1 MSSLGDWVAQPT
13 PQPIAD
19 DAASWLAL
27 LDSERCNEADRLA
40 FARWLDEDP
49 RHRWAFQELSEVWA
63 QLRTLS
69 DVRPMMDAAQVS
81 RLPGARPAAAPVA
94 PVART
99 RRREWS
105 TLLASAFAVAG
116 LLIHLGYNAQ
126 AQRFS
131 TETAEVRNVLLPDGS
146 TVELNARTS
155 LTVEMDKG
163 LRQVRLDAGDAV
175 FHVAKDGRPFIVST
189 DRGDVA
195 ALGTTFAVQQDE
207 AGMEVSVLEGRV
219 AVTLAS
225 AELPLTVYDGK
236 VDFTPRAQRA
246 VLDPG
251 ERVGVSAWLHDRE
264 SVTEEQ
270 LQRDLSWRHGW
281 VEYEDEPLQS
291 VIGDMRRYS
300 PVSIHLADRRL
311 RDLRVTGRFEIG
323 DVSGLLEHLDAA
335 NGVQAERGGPRWVVL
350 RSTKDTHIDST
361 VE

>member
-1 MSSLGDWVAQPT
+1 MTSLGDWAAQET

-19 DAASWLAL
+19 DAARWMAL

-69 DVRPMMDAAQVS
+69 DVRPMMDEARVR
-81 RLPGARPAAAPVA
+81 RLPSSDPVA
-94 PVART
+94 PPAVHAART
-99 RRREWS
+99 PRREWS
-105 TLLASAFAVAG
+105 TLLASVLAVLG
-116 LLIHLGYNAQ
+116 LLIHLGFNAQ

-131 TETAEVRNVLLPDGS
+131 TGTAEVRNVLLPDGS

-175 FHVAKDGRPFIVST
+175 FHVAKDGRPFVVST

-195 ALGTTFAVQQDE
+195 ALGTSFAVQQDE

-236 VDFTPRAQRA
+236 VDFTPRTERT

-251 ERVGVSAWLHDRE
+251 ERVGVSTWLHDRE
-264 SVTEEQ
+264 SVTEAQ
-270 LQRDLSWRHGW
+270 LRRDLAWRSGW
-281 VEYEDEPLQS
+281 VEYQDEPLQS

-311 RDLRVTGRFEIG
+311 RDIRVTGRFEIG
-323 DVSGLLEHLDAA
+323 DVSGLLDHLGSA

-350 RSTKDTHIDST
+350 RSTKETHIHSA

>member
-1 MSSLGDWVAQPT
+1 MTSLGDWVAQEI
-13 PQPIAD
+13 PQPVTD
-19 DAASWLAL
+19 DAARWMAL

-69 DVRPMMDAAQVS
+69 DVRPMMDRAQVR
-81 RLPGARPAAAPVA
+81 RLPTARPAPPAAASTPRA
-94 PVART
+94 P
-99 RRREWS
+99 RREWS
-105 TLLASAFAVAG
+105 TIVASAFAIVG
-116 LLIHLGYNAQ
+116 LTIHLGLNAP
-126 AQRFS
+126 AERFS
-131 TETAEVRNVLLPDGS
+131 TGTAEVRDVLLPDGS
-146 TVELNARTS
+146 TVELNARTT

-163 LRQVRLDAGDAV
+163 LRQVRLESGDAV
-175 FHVAKDGRPFIVST
+175 FHVAKDGRPFVVAT
-189 DRGDVA
+189 ERGEVA
-195 ALGTTFAVQQDE
+195 ALGTSFAVQQDE

-236 VDFTPRAQRA
+236 VDFTPRAARA

-251 ERVGVSAWLHDRE
+251 ERVGVSTWLHDRE
-264 SVTEEQ
+264 SVTEDQ
-270 LQRDLSWRHGW
+270 LRRDLAWRHGW

-311 RDLRVTGRFEIG
+311 RDIRVTGRFEIG
-323 DVSGLLEHLDAA
+323 DVSGLLDHLGMEND
-335 NGVQAERGGPRWVVL
+335 VRVDRGGPRWVVL
-350 RSTKDTHIDST
+350 RSTKTTHFN
-361 VE
+361 

>member
-1 MSSLGDWVAQPT
+1 MTSLGDWVAQAI

-19 DAASWLAL
+19 DAARWMAL

-69 DVRPMMDAAQVS
+69 DVRPMMERAQVA
-81 RLPGARPAAAPVA
+81 RLPGSLPAASASAAPVR
-94 PVART
+94 PP
-99 RRREWS
+99 RREWS
-105 TLLASAFAVAG
+105 TVLASVFAMVG

-131 TETAEVRNVLLPDGS
+131 TGTAEVRNVQLPDGS

-195 ALGTTFAVQQDE
+195 ALGTSFAVQQDT

-225 AELPLTVYDGK
+225 VELPLTIYDGK

-270 LQRDLSWRHGW
+270 LRRDLAWRHGW
-281 VEYEDEPLQS
+281 VEYQSEPLQA

-311 RDLRVTGRFEIG
+311 RDVRVTGRFEIG
-323 DVSGLLEHLDAA
+323 DVSGLLDHLGTAH
-335 NGVQAERGGPRWVVL
+335 GVQVERGGPRWVVL
-350 RSTKDTHIDST
+350 RSTKETELDQPS
-361 VE
+361 

>member
-1 MSSLGDWVAQPT
+1 MTSLGDWVAQEI
-13 PQPIAD
+13 PQPVTD
-19 DAASWLAL
+19 DAARWMAL

-69 DVRPMMDAAQVS
+69 DVRPMMDRAQVA
-81 RLPGARPAAAPVA
+81 RLPSSRPAAPPAAPEA
-94 PVART
+94 
-99 RRREWS
+99 RRRGTEWS
-105 TLLASAFAVAG
+105 TILASAFAILG

-131 TETAEVRNVLLPDGS
+131 TGTAEVRNVLLPDGS
-146 TVELNARTS
+146 TVELNARTT
-155 LTVEMDKG
+155 LTVEMDRD

-175 FHVAKDGRPFIVST
+175 FHVARDGRPFVVST
-189 DRGDVA
+189 ERGDVA
-195 ALGTTFAVQQDE
+195 ALGTSFAVQQGD
-207 AGMEVSVLEGRV
+207 AGMEVSVLTGRV

-236 VDFTPRAQRA
+236 VDFTPRSERA

-251 ERVGVSAWLHDRE
+251 ERVGVSTWLHDRE
-264 SVTEEQ
+264 SVTEDQ
-270 LQRDLSWRHGW
+270 LRRDLAWRHGW
-281 VEYEDEPLQS
+281 VEYQDEPLQS

-311 RDLRVTGRFEIG
+311 RDLRVSGRFPIG
-323 DVSGLLEHLDAA
+323 DPGPLLTKLSDEH
-335 NGVQAERGGPRWVVL
+335 GVQVDRGGPRWVVL
-350 RSTKDTHIDST
+350 RSTRTTHLN
-361 VE
+361 

>member
-1 MSSLGDWVAQPT
+1 MTSLGDWVAQEI
-13 PQPIAD
+13 PQPITD
-19 DAASWLAL
+19 DAARWMAL
-27 LDSERCNEADRLA
+27 LDSERCNEADRLG

-69 DVRPMMDAAQVS
+69 DVRPMMDRAEVA
-81 RLPGARPAAAPVA
+81 RLPSSRPVASPAALA
-94 PVART
+94 T
-99 RRREWS
+99 RRPRKEWS
-105 TLLASAFAVAG
+105 TILASVFAVAG
-116 LLIHLGYNAQ
+116 LLIHLGINAQ
-126 AQRFS
+126 AERFS
-131 TETAEVRNVLLPDGS
+131 TGTAEVRNVLLPDGS

-175 FHVAKDGRPFIVST
+175 FHVAKDGRPFVVST

-195 ALGTTFAVQQDE
+195 ALGTSFAVQQDE

-236 VDFTPRAQRA
+236 VDFTPRAERA

-251 ERVGVSAWLHDRE
+251 ERVGVSTWLHDRE
-264 SVTEEQ
+264 SVTEAQ
-270 LQRDLSWRHGW
+270 LRRDLAWRSGW
-281 VEYEDEPLQS
+281 VEYQDEPLQS

-311 RDLRVTGRFEIG
+311 RDIRVTGRFEIG
-323 DVSGLLEHLDAA
+323 DVSGLLDHLGTA
-335 NGVQAERGGPRWVVL
+335 NGVLAERGGPRWVVL
-350 RSTKDTHIDST
+350 RSAKGIPLN
-361 VE
+361 

>member
-1 MSSLGDWVAQPT
+1 MTSLGDWVAQEI
-13 PQPIAD
+13 PQPVTD
-19 DAASWLAL
+19 DAARWMAL

-69 DVRPMMDAAQVS
+69 DVRPMMDEARVS
-81 RLPGARPAAAPVA
+81 RLPSSRPAASPAAPAARRA
-94 PVART
+94 PG
-99 RRREWS
+99 EWS
-105 TLLASAFAVAG
+105 TILASVFAIIG

-126 AQRFS
+126 VQRFS
-131 TETAEVRNVLLPDGS
+131 TGTAEVRNVLLPDGS

-175 FHVAKDGRPFIVST
+175 FHVAKDGRPFVVST

-195 ALGTTFAVQQDE
+195 ALGTSFAVQQDE

-270 LQRDLSWRHGW
+270 LRRDLAWRHGW
-281 VEYEDEPLQS
+281 VEYRDEPLQS
-291 VIGDMRRYS
+291 VISDMRRYS

-311 RDLRVTGRFEIG
+311 RDIRVTGRFEIG
-323 DVSGLLEHLDAA
+323 DVSGLLDHLGTA
-335 NGVQAERGGPRWVVL
+335 NDVRVERGGPRWVVL
-350 RSTKDTHIDST
+350 RHKKDTHIDSAL
-361 VE
+361 E